1 MTKIKNIEDSL
12 YWRGCGVRLKPP
24 PLLAGVGV
32 ELQVFLNAKKS
43 LQIPIYKFIEGLN
56 KR

>member
-1 MTKIKNIEDSL
+1 MLERVWS
-12 YWRGCGVRLKPP
+12 RGEASSI
-24 PLLAGVGV
+24 AGRCWYSHVV
-32 ELQVFLNAKKS
+32 EQQVFLNAKKS